1 RFTLR
6 LLFRGQAFSLLR
18 IAFHKGA
25 LLADFD
31 LYRFTFSTG
40 TWNNVPDG
48 NRVAIAPILITVET
62 NERSQMLY
70 GC

>member
-1 RFTLR
+1 MIYLAFTL
-6 LLFRGQAFSLLR
+6 LWVTSLFRRQ
-18 IAFHKGA
+18 IPV
-25 LLADFD
+25 
-31 LYRFTFSTG
+31 
-40 TWNNVPDG
+40 VPDG

>member
-1 RFTLR
+1 MIYLAFTL
-6 LLFRGQAFSLLR
+6 LWVTSLFRRQISV
-18 IAFHKGA
+18 
-25 LLADFD
+25 
-31 LYRFTFSTG
+31 
-40 TWNNVPDG
+40 VPDG

>member
-1 RFTLR
+1 ILKRIIRRSNKITPIATMTNGMIYLAFTL
-6 LLFRGQAFSLLR
+6 LWVTSLFRRQ
-18 IAFHKGA
+18 IPV
-25 LLADFD
+25 
-31 LYRFTFSTG
+31 
-40 TWNNVPDG
+40 VPDG